1 MLSTIKMNRLYF
13 IILIILPLVNF
24 GQEEKEVSKK
34 ISKNFE
40 LLYNTDKYT
49 EIFELFSAEMKK
61 DLPIEKTIDFL
72 KGLKKQAGNIEF
84 REFVGYEKKN
94 YASYKT
100 RFERALFS
108 LNIAVNEDDKI
119 SGLLVIP
126 FKEKNLPKPYRNNT
140 KLDLPFREEWTVV
153 WGGDTK
159 EQNYHIE
166 NEAQKNAF
174 DFIITDQE
182 GKSYKTDGKSNE
194 DYYAFG
200 KEIIAPCNA
209 EVVGV
214 IDGIADNTPGEFDL
228 FYIPGNTVILKA
240 ANNEYLFFAHFKQN
254 SIVVKQGQKINKG
267 DLLGLCG
274 NSGNSSEAHLHFH
287 IQNIKDIN
295 KATGVKCFFDNI
307 KVNEYVKNDY
317 SPLKGER
324 IQNN

>member
-1 MLSTIKMNRLYF
+1 MNRLCI
-13 IILIILPLVNF
+13 IILILLPLVNF

-34 ISKNFE
+34 IANDFE
-40 LLYNTDKYT
+40 LLYNSDKYA
-49 EIFELFSAEMKK
+49 ELFELFSPEMKK
-61 DLPIEKTIDFL
+61 DLPIERTIDFL
-72 KGLKKQAGNIEF
+72 KELKKQAGNIEN
-84 REFVGYEKKN
+84 REFIRYENKSF
-94 YASYKT
+94 ASYKT

-108 LNIAVNEDDKI
+108 LNISVDKDDKI
-119 SGLLVIP
+119 NGLLVKP
-126 FKEKNLPKPYRNNT
+126 FKDENLPKPDRNKTN
-140 KLDLPFREEWTVV
+140 LDLPFRGEWTVV

-159 EQNYHIE
+159 ELNYHVE

-174 DFIITDQE
+174 DFIISDQE
-182 GKSYKTDGKSNE
+182 GKSYKTDGKTNE

-200 KEIIAPCNA
+200 KGIIAPCNA

-228 FYIPGNTVILKA
+228 FYIPGNTVIIKA
-240 ANNEYLFFAHFKQN
+240 ATNEYLFFAHFKQN
-254 SIVVKQGQKINKG
+254 SIVVKQGQMINKG

-287 IQNIKDIN
+287 MQNIQDIN
-295 KATGVKCFFDNI
+295 KATGIKCFFDNI
-307 KVNEYVKNDY
+307 DVNGYLKNDY